1 MSQLFKEIAYNNQTS
16 ERAVKQDLRLAIEQ
30 AKKSDN
36 PQARAF
42 WEAAAPGGS
51 EPSLEKV
58 IALLAERVRERMK
71 EKADENLS
79 QSLCE
84 TESSL

>member
-1 MSQLFKEIAYNNQTS
+1 MSQLFKEIAKNNQTS

-30 AKKSDN
+30 AKQSDD

-42 WEAAAPGGS
+42 WEAAAPDGG

-58 IALLAERVRERMK
+58 ITLLAERVRERMK
-71 EKADENLS
+71 EKAAENEP
-79 QSLCE
+79 LCKPE
-84 TESSL
+84 